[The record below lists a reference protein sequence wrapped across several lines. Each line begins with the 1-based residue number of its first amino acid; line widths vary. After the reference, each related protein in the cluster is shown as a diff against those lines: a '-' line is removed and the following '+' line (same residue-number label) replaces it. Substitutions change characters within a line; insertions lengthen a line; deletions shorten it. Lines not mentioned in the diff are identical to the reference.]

1 LVFLL
6 LDDELVEISSRA
18 ELHDD
23 IEFLSLD
30 DGLAI
35 GDDVD
40 MLEGL

>member
-6 LDDELVEISSRA
+6 LDDELVEISSSA
-18 ELHDD
+18 EFHDD
-23 IEFLSLD
+23 IEFLPLD
-30 DGLAI
+30 DRLAI